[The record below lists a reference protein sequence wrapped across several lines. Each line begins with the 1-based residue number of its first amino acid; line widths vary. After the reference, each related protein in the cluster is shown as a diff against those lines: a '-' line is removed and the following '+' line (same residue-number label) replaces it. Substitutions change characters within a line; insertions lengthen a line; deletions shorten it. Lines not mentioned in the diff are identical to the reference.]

1 MVGGGLILA
10 EVDGNV
16 PPQFTVHVVDD
27 DESVRTAL
35 SRLFRS
41 SGHTAKTYDTARAY
55 LDESSP
61 DEPGCVVLDIKM
73 PGMDGLTLQERM
85 AERGLSAPIVF
96 ISGYADVSQSV
107 RAMKHGAVDF
117 LEKPFDDKDLLNAVD
132 RAIELDTALRKQ
144 RDGSAQTMLG
154 LERLTSREYEVM
166 THVITGR
173 LNKVIAQQLEVTE
186 KTVKVHRG
194 RVMKKMG
201 AGSLAE
207 LVRMTERAGIEG
219 AKPHDSGEVV

>member
-1 MVGGGLILA
+1 MAKADSDVAL
-10 EVDGNV
+10 
-16 PPQFTVHVVDD
+16 QFTIHVVDD
-27 DESVRTAL
+27 DASVRSSLARLFGSAGHGVRTFDTAL
-35 SRLFRS
+35 
-41 SGHTAKTYDTARAY
+41 AY
-55 LDESSP
+55 LKESSP

-85 AERGLSAPIVF
+85 SERGLSAPIVF
-96 ISGYADVSQSV
+96 ISGHADVAQSV

-117 LEKPFDDKDLLNAVD
+117 LEKPFDVQDLLDAVD

-144 RDGSAQTMLG
+144 RDGSAQTIRG

-166 THVITGR
+166 THVIAGR
-173 LNKVIAQQLEVTE
+173 LNKVIAKELEVTE

-194 RVMKKMG
+194 RVMKKME
-201 AGSLAE
+201 ARSLAE

-219 AKPHDSGEVV
+219 AKPHDSRDVI

>member
-1 MVGGGLILA
+1 MA
-10 EVDGNV
+10 KADGDV
-16 PPQFTVHVVDD
+16 ASQFTVHVVDD
-27 DESVRTAL
+27 DPSVRTSLA
-35 SRLFRS
+35 RLFGSAGLGVR
-41 SGHTAKTYDTARAY
+41 TFETARAY

-61 DEPGCVVLDIKM
+61 DEPGCVVLDIKL
-73 PGMDGLTLQERM
+73 PGMDGLTLQDRM
-85 AERGLSAPIVF
+85 SERGLNAPIVF
-96 ISGYADVSQSV
+96 ISGYADVAQSV

-144 RDGSAQTMLG
+144 RDGSAQTMRG

-166 THVITGR
+166 THVVAGS
-173 LNKVIAQQLEVTE
+173 LNKVIAQRLEVTE

-201 AGSLAE
+201 ARSLAE

-219 AKPHDSGEVV
+219 AKPNDSGSVV

>member
-1 MVGGGLILA
+1 MADVRA
-10 EVDGNV
+10 STSQASV
-16 PPQFTVHVVDD
+16 TVNVVDD
-27 DESVRTAL
+27 DSSVRTAL

-85 AERGLSAPIVF
+85 AERGLNAPIVF
-96 ISGYADVSQSV
+96 ISGHADVAASV

-166 THVITGR
+166 TYVIAGL
-173 LNKVIAQQLEVTE
+173 LNKVIARELEVTE
-186 KTVKVHRG
+186 KTIKVHRG
-194 RVMKKMG
+194 RVMKKME
-201 AGSLAE
+201 ARSLAD
-207 LVRMTERAGIEG
+207 LVRMTERAGIG
-219 AKPHDSGEVV
+219 AAKTRNVV